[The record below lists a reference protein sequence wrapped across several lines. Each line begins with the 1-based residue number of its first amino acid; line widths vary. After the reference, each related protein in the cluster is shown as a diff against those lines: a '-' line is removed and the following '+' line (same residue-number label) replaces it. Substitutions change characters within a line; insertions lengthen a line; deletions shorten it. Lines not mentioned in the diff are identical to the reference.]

1 MTVSTSSLDTLA
13 TIEYPEEEDLPI
25 PEGDAQREYLSYA
38 TQVLRIFFQ
47 DRQDVYVSGN
57 LFIYYEQGNTAANV
71 APDTFVVF
79 GVDIHNRGSYK
90 VWEEKGRLPEFV
102 LEITSENTA
111 IRDKRDKPALYQ
123 KLGIKEYFQYDPTG
137 KYLKLSSL
145 QGTRLENCNYIEIES
160 SISPDGALSL
170 FSETLN
176 LELRVYPDKG
186 LRFYDRISNELLRSH
201 EESEQARITVER
213 IAIQERQAKLAERQR
228 ADQLAAYLRSIGINP
243 DEVS

>member
-111 IRDKRDKPALYQ
+111 IRDKRDKPAL
-123 KLGIKEYFQYDPTG
+123 
-137 KYLKLSSL
+137 
-145 QGTRLENCNYIEIES
+145 
-160 SISPDGALSL
+160 
-170 FSETLN
+170 
-176 LELRVYPDKG
+176 
-186 LRFYDRISNELLRSH
+186 
-201 EESEQARITVER
+201 
-213 IAIQERQAKLAERQR
+213 
-228 ADQLAAYLRSIGINP
+228 
-243 DEVS
+243 